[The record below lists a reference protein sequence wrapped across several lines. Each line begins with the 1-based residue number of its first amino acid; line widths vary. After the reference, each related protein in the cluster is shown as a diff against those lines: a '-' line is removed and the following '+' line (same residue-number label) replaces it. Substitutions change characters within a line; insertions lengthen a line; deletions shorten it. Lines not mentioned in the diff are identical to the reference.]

1 MFTEGEKRWIKQ
13 HTEKSLKEYY
23 KNKGVNMK
31 PAKKRPSKRNANL
44 SGGNPIIG
52 KLLKLKYRINDTA
65 TTEGGWSKDMSADKN
80 YVMTLISDI
89 RKHGFKTLAP
99 EDGHCCNGLWR
110 KYEG

>member
-1 MFTEGEKRWIKQ
+1 
-13 HTEKSLKEYY
+13 
-23 KNKGVNMK
+23 MK
-31 PAKKRPSKRNANL
+31 PGVRVHKARKGDKRKKNW
-44 SGGNPIIG
+44 GNPIID
-52 KLLKLKYRINDTA
+52 KLMQLKYRINDTA

-89 RKHGFKTLAP
+89 RKHKFKTLAP